1 MRRRTGRILRE
12 GASCWRIARAGRV
25 AVLID
30 GAAYFRALLEALR
43 YARSRIMILGWDFDP
58 RVRLDPTDPTTEMR
72 RLLSE
77 LVRKSPDLHVHLLIW
92 DVSVVFGPSR
102 AVDQLI
108 VDAWREHPRIHFR
121 FDGEH
126 PVAAAHHEKI
136 VCIDDALA
144 FAGGIDLTVRRWDT
158 GAHDF
163 EAQDRLDPD
172 GEPYGPVH
180 DLQMAV
186 DGEAA
191 AALAELARRRWAEAT
206 GETLTPCRSA
216 GTPWPTS
223 VTPWLTD
230 VPVGI
235 ARTRPAR
242 DGHPGASEVAALNA
256 RALQAARRAVYIEAQ
271 YLASQ
276 PIVDR
281 LAELLGRRDGP
292 EIVLLVWR
300 HATGWLER
308 FAMGSNRDRLLR
320 RLAAADR
327 HDRLRAYW
335 LGVADGP
342 EHEINLHAKLIIVDD
357 VFVRI
362 GSSNL
367 NGRSQGFDTEC
378 DLAIEAPDASARAAI
393 ARLRSTL
400 LAEHLVRPIE
410 EVEQAIASKRLIGAI
425 ERLNGACG
433 RLRRYRID
441 PDAGPKEPI
450 AATTLLDPPEP
461 PDLDYLAR
469 QLRTWFQAE

>member
-1 MRRRTGRILRE
+1 MSWRARRILHE
-12 GASCWRIARAGRV
+12 GASCWRIASAGRV

-30 GAAYFRALLEALR
+30 GAAYFRALLDSLR
-43 YARSRIMILGWDFDP
+43 DARSRIMILGWDFDP
-58 RVRLDPTDPTTEMR
+58 RVRLDPTDPATELR
-72 RLLSE
+72 RLLPE
-77 LVRKSPDLHVHLLIW
+77 LVERSPALHVHLLIW

-108 VDAWREHPRIHFR
+108 ADEWQEHPRIHFR

-126 PVAAAHHEKI
+126 VVAAAHHEKI

-163 EAQDRLDPD
+163 EAQRRLDPD

-191 AALAELARRRWAEAT
+191 AALAELARDRWADAT

-216 GTPWPTS
+216 AKPWPES
-223 VTPWLTD
+223 VTSWLAD

-235 ARTRPAR
+235 ARTRP
-242 DGHPGASEVAALNA
+242 GKPGRPAVGEVAALNA
-256 RALQAARRAVYIEAQ
+256 AALKAARRAVYIEAQ
-271 YLASQ
+271 YLAAV
-276 PIVDR
+276 PVVDR
-281 LAELLGRRDGP
+281 LAALLGRRDGP

-308 FAMGSNRDRLLR
+308 FAMGGNRDRLLR

-357 VFVRI
+357 AFVRI

-367 NGRSQGFDTEC
+367 NNRSLGFDTEC
-378 DLAIEAPDASARAAI
+378 DLAIEAPDARARAAI

-400 LAEHLVRPIE
+400 LAEHMVRPVE
-410 EVEQAIASKRLIGAI
+410 EVEEAIAREGLIAAI
-425 ERLNGACG
+425 ERLNGERG
-433 RLRRYRID
+433 RLRRYQID
-441 PDAGPKEPI
+441 PDAGSKKPI
-450 AATTLLDPPEP
+450 VATTLLDPAEP
-461 PDLDYLAR
+461 PDLDYLGR
-469 QLRTWFQAE
+469 QLRSWFQAE